1 MYYVRRVLCFEKRRR
16 IKMTYTART
25 KEESRDLIKKLGLNT
40 VPEIFVNKNHLVE
53 IRNFFKE
60 NKAELYV
67 IRHANKTNAH
77 YSYVKKYEEYLQV
90 KDDFLEDIIVA
101 VSVNAYK
108 NKILLGA
115 IEVDNDLIRIC
126 ATINEK
132 LDHRTMYDGSAE
144 FNFETDIFDKKLN
157 KIPQINFLLLY
168 VQKHNLYGL
177 TIEFTIYDKPVG
189 SNMETIL
196 INELRNY

>member
-1 MYYVRRVLCFEKRRR
+1 
-16 IKMTYTART
+16 MTYTVRT
-25 KEESRDLIKKLGLNT
+25 KEESRELIKKLGLNT
-40 VPEIFVNKNHLVE
+40 VPEIFVNKNRLVE
-53 IRNFFKE
+53 IQNFFKE
-60 NKAELYV
+60 NKADLYV
-67 IRHANKTNAH
+67 IRHANKINAH
-77 YSYVKKYEEYLQV
+77 YAYVKSYEEYLQA
-90 KDDFLEDIIVA
+90 KSDFLEDIIVA

-115 IEVDNDLIRIC
+115 IQVDRDLIRIC
-126 ATINEK
+126 ATTNEN

-144 FNFETDIFDKKLN
+144 FNFETDFCDKKLN
-157 KIPQINFLLLY
+157 KIPQIDFLLLY

-189 SNMETIL
+189 SNGETIL